1 LTKIILRVL
10 LKVVILL
17 FDFYTPMAWQEGD
30 SMQTGKTFLIWW
42 DIFWGEVVERN
53 WVFKL
58 MIGLCP
64 ALAVSTSVA
73 NCISMGVAAT
83 FALVCSSVLISA
95 IKKHIPDNVRIVLF
109 IAIIAAFVTMVEYFV
124 HAFSLELYEALGA
137 FLALIVVNCILLGHA
152 ESYAYKNSILATA
165 INAFGTG
172 VGFTFALLC
181 IGAPREILGNGTLL
195 GYNVVWENF
204 QPWLIFYS
212 PSGGFL
218 MLVFCCM
225 IIKLLELQKN
235 KPSLNKKEGCH
246 E

>member
-1 LTKIILRVL
+1 
-10 LKVVILL
+10 
-17 FDFYTPMAWQEGD
+17 
-30 SMQTGKTFLIWW
+30 MQAGKTFLIWW

-53 WVFKL
+53 WVLKL

-73 NCISMGVAAT
+73 NSISMGVAAT

-95 IKKHIPDNVRIVLF
+95 LRKHIPDDVRIVLF
-109 IAIIAAFVTMVEYFV
+109 IAIIATFVTMVEYFV
-124 HAFSLELYEALGA
+124 HAFSLTLYEALGA

-152 ESYAYKNSILATA
+152 EAYAYKNSVLRTA
-165 INAFGTG
+165 VNAFGAG

-195 GYNVVWENF
+195 GYTVVWENF
-204 QPWLIFYS
+204 QTWNVFQS
-212 PSGGFL
+212 PAGGFL
-218 MLVFCCM
+218 MLMFCVM
-225 IIKLLELQKN
+225 IINHLELN
-235 KPSLNKKEGCH
+235 KDKTPSNKGGCH